1 MKNVETKREDLGSH
15 LNHLNECELS
25 VNVAFMYIDFM
36 CIYIYIYNMFYA
48 RVTGTTYTKHV
59 CMPIIISCG
68 MMYTVYCTLL
78 MKLLGKRPQRNYQVC
93 DYFEPCIRWMKPY
106 TALPRTIKEAR
117 EQQNMP

>member
-1 MKNVETKREDLGSH
+1 
-15 LNHLNECELS
+15 
-25 VNVAFMYIDFM
+25 
-36 CIYIYIYNMFYA
+36 MFYA

-106 TALPRTIKEAR
+106 TALSRTIKEAR

>member
-48 RVTGTTYTKHV
+48 RVTGTTYTSMCV
-59 CMPIIISCG
+59 CP
-68 MMYTVYCTLL
+68 
-78 MKLLGKRPQRNYQVC
+78 
-93 DYFEPCIRWMKPY
+93 
-106 TALPRTIKEAR
+106 
-117 EQQNMP
+117 